1 MLIGALDVFELSEKV
16 ARFDGL
22 KVKRGNLGIFQT
34 KIKPVVVL
42 PQQSPDYFCIKGVK
56 FYRSG
61 LNHMFTFYIYI

>member
-34 KIKPVVVL
+34 KNQTCSGFTATKP
-42 PQQSPDYFCIKGVK
+42 
-56 FYRSG
+56 
-61 LNHMFTFYIYI
+61 